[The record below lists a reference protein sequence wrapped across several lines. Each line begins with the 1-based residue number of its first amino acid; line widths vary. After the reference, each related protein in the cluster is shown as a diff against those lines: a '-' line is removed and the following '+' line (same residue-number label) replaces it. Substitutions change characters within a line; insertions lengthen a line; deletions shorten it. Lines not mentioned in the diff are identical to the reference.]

1 MKSRPAIELGN
12 LLSTL
17 RKHISPPSHSV
28 IRKMWDVDTE
38 RNVIRLFKVF
48 LLVRRLAQRREAAFV
63 FSVLVFFFFCLTNC
77 VKAVIYCQNCTL
89 VVYSC
94 HGLFHLCWTLP
105 GVFLCCFLPGCSRPC
120 PLLHWHFRSPQLLGF
135 LCLLW
140 ATPHVPQPGFVD
152 LLVSW
157 KPRGTSG
164 RPITSLRFSICV
176 IIRSTKQISGLW
188 CWTMESALKLQVQ
201 IFTFKALCSR
211 E

>member
-1 MKSRPAIELGN
+1 MTDVNYFFNKVYLNVVIAWLSSWMTAYVWSSPFLSSPSVLYVYFFLSSLLDAAWCFSL
-12 LLSTL
+12 LLS
-17 RKHISPPSHSV
+17 
-28 IRKMWDVDTE
+28 
-38 RNVIRLFKVF
+38 
-48 LLVRRLAQRREAAFV
+48 
-63 FSVLVFFFFCLTNC
+63 
-77 VKAVIYCQNCTL
+77 
-89 VVYSC
+89 
-94 HGLFHLCWTLP
+94 
-105 GVFLCCFLPGCSRPC
+105 PGCSRLC
-120 PLLHWHFRSPQLLGF
+120 PLLLWHFHSPRLLGF

-140 ATPHVPQPGFVD
+140 ATSHVPQPGVVD

-176 IIRSTKQISGLW
+176 IIRSTKQISGWW